1 MFPIFWLARVWE
13 KHVNT
18 KSLRI
23 KRVNTKTNQFSPF
36 FGLQEF
42 EKNMSTPKLVFFP
55 FFGFQEF
62 EKKHV
67 NTKIRQFS
75 HFLDSRSWEI
85 YIYVYA
91 CPFKPFWKK
100 TLFLAATLHFHIL
113 PSILVYA
120 DGSKFQSVNTKTS
133 QFSPFFDLH
142 EFEKN
147 MSTPKVWEKNMSTP
161 KLINFPHFLDS
172 RSLRKNMSTPKLV
185 IFPFF
190 GFQEVE
196 KKHVNTKTTQFTHFL
211 DSRSWEKYIYVYVYM
226 HVCSNPFE
234 RRHCF

>member
-1 MFPIFWLARVWE
+1 MSTQKLINFLIFWTPGVWE

-18 KSLRI
+18 K
-23 KRVNTKTNQFSPF
+23 TKQFSPC
-36 FGLQEF
+36 FGL
-42 EKNMSTPKLVFFP
+42 
-55 FFGFQEF
+55 QEF

-85 YIYVYA
+85 CVYIYIYA
-91 CPFKPFWKK
+91 CLFKPFWKK
-100 TLFLAATLHFHIL
+100 TLFLGATLHFHIL

-147 MSTPKVWEKNMSTP
+147 MSTPKVWEKNVSTP
-161 KLINFPHFLDS
+161 KLVNFPHFLDS
-172 RSLRKNMSTPKLV
+172 RSLRKTCQHQN
-185 IFPFF
+185 
-190 GFQEVE
+190 
-196 KKHVNTKTTQFTHFL
+196 
-211 DSRSWEKYIYVYVYM
+211 
-226 HVCSNPFE
+226 
-234 RRHCF
+234 